1 MEATCILETTIYE
14 KDWENQ
20 PHNKKTLEEL
30 FQETH
35 LKWDQELT
43 IALVRIR
50 VASQSRLK
58 LSPFEIV
65 YEQPFQVSVLR
76 TLPLNIEHESKINMY
91 TL

>member
-35 LKWDQELT
+35 LKWDQACP
-43 IALVRIR
+43 IALLQIR
-50 VASQSRLK
+50 VAPKSGLK
-58 LSPFEIV
+58 LSPLEIV
-65 YEQPFQVSVLR
+65 YSR
-76 TLPLNIEHESKINMY
+76 LPAKI
-91 TL
+91 